1 MWISNRR
8 HSVLCLFCISY
19 KKYAG
24 LVVSSWI
31 LQCGQSPD
39 ECREQGDLT
48 LREGLNRFISL
59 DWGWG
64 DFSDWTM
71 AILALGH
78 SLRWRA
84 RILFEWGQ
92 ASISHTDTKVFL
104 MQTHQYF
111 TPSLASTKSNQLM
124 RSTQFAFKWLI
135 LFKRNEE
142 YWETFSF
149 RNKSCNKVPLRA
161 NTRQSWVII
170 ERLLANGARAGK
182 KWQV

>member
-8 HSVLCLFCISY
+8 HSFLCLFCISY
-19 KKYAG
+19 KKHAG
-24 LVVSSWI
+24 LVVSFWI

-39 ECREQGDLT
+39 ECKEQGDLT
-48 LREGLNRFISL
+48 SREGLNRFISF

-92 ASISHTDTKVFL
+92 ASISHTDTTVFL

-111 TPSLASTKSNQLM
+111 TPFMASTKSNQLM

-135 LFKRNEE
+135 LFKRNGE
-142 YWETFSF
+142 YWETFSL
-149 RNKSCNKVPLRA
+149 RNKPLTDGGSA
-161 NTRQSWVII
+161 FQQSSFESKHSAKLGNYRKAIS
-170 ERLLANGARAGK
+170 
-182 KWQV
+182 

>member
-1 MWISNRR
+1 M
-8 HSVLCLFCISY
+8 
-19 KKYAG
+19 
-24 LVVSSWI
+24 VSSWI

-78 SLRWRA
+78 NLRWRA

-135 LFKRNEE
+135 LFKRNGE
-142 YWETFSF
+142 YWETFSL
-149 RNKSCNKVPLRA
+149 RNKPCNKVPLRA

-170 ERLLANGARAGK
+170 ERLLANGARGGK